1 MTTPTLAE
9 FVSLDLRV
17 GTVVRC
23 ESNDMARDP
32 ALAIW
37 IDFGTEGIKLSS
49 AQITELYEPEAL
61 VGTQVVA
68 ATGFPPLKVG
78 GFVSEVLVI
87 GAMTDGGVV
96 LLRPDRPVEAGAE
109 IA

>member
-1 MTTPTLAE
+1 MTTSTFAD
-9 FVSLDLRV
+9 FVSLDLRI

-23 ESNDMARDP
+23 ERNDKARDP
-32 ALAIW
+32 AFAIW
-37 IDFGTEGIKLSS
+37 IDFGAEGIKRSS
-49 AQITELYEPEAL
+49 AQITDLYEPDAL

-68 ATGFPPLKVG
+68 ATGLPAMKVG

-96 LLRPDRPVEAGAE
+96 LLRPDQPVEAGTEVA
-109 IA
+109 